1 MPQKLHLIISGA
13 VLPQGAGEAPSPAA
27 PVLPRLRALL
37 AAMDPT
43 TRIECTEDSPS
54 TPCELALAEA
64 NALPGGPGHIP
75 WAAFETGTVGLPC
88 AFLKLCHLQVGAD
101 HILLLP
107 PEDLGVDAAT
117 SGVLMAAMAPYFL
130 EDGIT
135 LQPLVAVPGT
145 WLATG
150 EPFRNLRTVSTAQLA
165 GRRVTRAMLESAG
178 GSAAVLRRLQNEMQ
192 MLLYTHPLTDARA
205 ALGLPAVNSFWVS
218 GTGALPPG
226 FVLLAGGTASDA
238 PSAAAITTTS
248 TSASTGRTISPTVT
262 VPNTLRDAAV
272 LGDWAAWTQAWQ
284 AIDSTECAALLR
296 AIERKNDVKADTKTD
311 AKADVRAAPTHSVK
325 LTLCGDRSAQ
335 TYIAA
340 QNGLASRL
348 FHKIKRRFNNFP
360 TSYIISLL

>member
-13 VLPQGAGEAPSPAA
+13 VLPQGAGEAPSPST
-27 PVLPRLRALL
+27 PVLPALPRLRALL

-192 MLLYTHPLTDARA
+192 MLLYTHPANEARQQR
-205 ALGLPAVNSFWVS
+205 GLLPINSFWV
-218 GTGALPPG
+218 TGAGVLNTATPAVPH
-226 FVLLAGGTASDA
+226 VQVERRLHAAALRSDAAAHAKAWQEVDADACARLLA
-238 PSAAAITTTS
+238 
-248 TSASTGRTISPTVT
+248 V
-262 VPNTLRDAAV
+262 
-272 LGDWAAWTQAWQ
+272 
-284 AIDSTECAALLR
+284 LR
-296 AIERKNDVKADTKTD
+296 AGGD
-311 AKADVRAAPTHSVK
+311 AR
-325 LTLCGDRSAQ
+325 LTLCSEQ
-335 TYIAA
+335 AA
-340 QNGLASRL
+340 QSFAPARAGVWRRLKSVLGLQPP
-348 FHKIKRRFNNFP
+348 FNVRKQ
-360 TSYIISLL
+360 L